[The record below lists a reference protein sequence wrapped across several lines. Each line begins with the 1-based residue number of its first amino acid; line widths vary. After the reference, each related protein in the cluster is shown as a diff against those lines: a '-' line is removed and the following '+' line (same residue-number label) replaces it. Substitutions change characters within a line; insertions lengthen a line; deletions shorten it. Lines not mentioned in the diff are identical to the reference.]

1 MGLGF
6 DYVLR
11 TVLYLYTYLVVQCNT
26 RIFIGRQHVLLAL
39 INKSMV
45 DFKIAFFI
53 LKELL
58 IKSWRKAIIKTQLS
72 SQRTF
77 IAC

>member
-1 MGLGF
+1 MGF

-26 RIFIGRQHVLLAL
+26 LTFIEYQHVLPAL
-39 INKSMV
+39 VNKSMV

-72 SQRTF
+72 SQ
-77 IAC
+77 